1 MTKREQSDNTTDD
14 GLPLSES
21 LNRAWN
27 ELSNAN
33 WDEMF
38 TSANRKLDDVMTSL
52 GSRMDEYEA
61 NHHHRWHGW
70 GRNRRNR
77 RNNTLE
83 YPDGVECRDYAY
95 PVPSVRQHA
104 RCLENGGVG
113 VWDRQ
118 GMWNCLV
125 GDTNK
130 LGLDKS
136 QLGDDS
142 TFFKDYSVYLD
153 WKTAMKKA
161 SDARREQDKIRWQQQ
176 ASQWNQTAV
185 ENNVNS
191 HERSALTP
199 ANPAGD
205 MTKYV
210 SETEATA
217 NNKKVINS
225 NVLKEYVYRDGE
237 LKSRSVVKKW
247 YEDGTMSVTESINGQ
262 QDNNNGLANSET
274 GSSSGWFWK

>member
-1 MTKREQSDNTTDD
+1 MTRREQNQNTTED

-70 GRNRRNR
+70 GRHRKQRRINS
-77 RNNTLE
+77 LE
-83 YPDGVECRDYAY
+83 YPEGVECKDYAY

-104 RCLENGGVG
+104 RCVENGGVG
-113 VWDRQ
+113 AWDRQ

-125 GDTNK
+125 GDTKK
-130 LGLDKS
+130 LGLDDK
-136 QLGDDS
+136 QLGDDRS
-142 TFFKDYSVYLD
+142 FFRDYSVYLD

-161 SDARREQDKIRWQQQ
+161 SDARKEQEKLRWQQQ
-176 ASQWNQTAV
+176 ASQWNQTV
-185 ENNVNS
+185 DNNVS
-191 HERSALTP
+191 RHEGSIMAPARSE
-199 ANPAGD
+199 D
-205 MTKYV
+205 VTKYV

-217 NNKKVINS
+217 NNKRIVNS
-225 NVLKEYVYRDGE
+225 NVINEYVYRDGE

-247 YEDGTMSVTESINGQ
+247 YEDGTMSVTESINGHPSK
-262 QDNNNGLANSET
+262 DSGPVSSGTET
-274 GSSSGWFWK
+274 GSSGWFWK